1 MSKMKICVENFNKNN
16 DPPILSV
23 ITVVRNG
30 VDILE
35 NTILSV
41 ISQSY
46 SNIEYLIIDGKSTDG
61 TQDVIKKYE
70 NKISFWTTEEDKGIY
85 DAMNKGIGNANG
97 KFVNFLNAGDVFI
110 NSGICKLFAEEMLKK
125 DFNVIYGDVIAQ
137 SDMDKSEILVKAK
150 PLNKIWTGMI
160 FSHQSAFIKIS
171 NLKETP
177 FDLKFKIVADFN
189 QILSL
194 YLNNKIFL
202 YMPIAVSKV
211 LIGGVSYSKPKTI
224 IEKVK
229 VIHAHKPYS
238 LYIYNLIP
246 PLILSAIRGLFGIRM
261 TRKIR
266 KYKWEYFK
274 SKGIKL

>member
-1 MSKMKICVENFNKNN
+1 MKISVDNFNKKNYS
-16 DPPILSV
+16 PILSV
-23 ITVVRNG
+23 VTVVRNG
-30 VDILE
+30 VDVIE

-41 ISQSY
+41 INQSY
-46 SNIEYLIIDGKSTDG
+46 SDIEYLIIDGKSTDG
-61 TQDVIKKYE
+61 TLDIIKKYK
-70 NKISFWTTEEDKGIY
+70 NKIRFWISEEDEGIY
-85 DAMNKGIGNANG
+85 DAMNKGISNANG
-97 KFVNFLNAGDVFI
+97 KFVNFMNAGDVFI
-110 NSGICKLFAEEMLKK
+110 NSDICKLFAEEMLKK
-125 DFNVIYGDVIAQ
+125 DFNVIYADVIAQ
-137 SDMDKSEILVKAK
+137 SDTHKSEILVKAK

-160 FSHQSAFIKIS
+160 FSHQSAFIKLS

-177 FDLKFKIVADFN
+177 FDLKFKTVADFN

-194 YLNNKIFL
+194 YLNDKVFL

-211 LIGGVSYSKPKTI
+211 LIGGVSYSNPKTI
-224 IEKVK
+224 FEKVK
-229 VIHAHKPYS
+229 VIHSHKPYS
-238 LYIYNLIP
+238 LNIFKLIS